1 MAMKYL
7 AMTAVALSLSATAAL
22 ANLDPSATGNQTT
35 GAAAT
40 APATD
45 APLLQAQ
52 RWRWHRGGKCLE
64 NLGYGRRG
72 TYGCG

>member
-1 MAMKYL
+1 MKYL
-7 AMTAVALSLSATAAL
+7 AMTAVVLSVSAGAAL
-22 ANLDPSATGNQTT
+22 ANLDPSTTGNQTT

-45 APLLQAQ
+45 APVLLAQ
-52 RWRWHRGGKCLE
+52 RWRRGSKCLE